1 MAGPGEVIHC
11 KLSVMT
17 QALFRVSPLPPYHHV
32 FNVDKS
38 SHRIEDTP
46 IKAPQSSKSK
56 VQIAP
61 PPQGNPPTQTYPDDF
76 YPIAV
81 GLMKH
86 TDIPLPRPQML
97 GVLLEPRVDSP
108 INLKNKDEWD
118 YVLRK
123 CFVTEAQGI
132 QAALK
137 NLAFGGEGLID
148 KIESEEEGRFKGR
161 RVRRDKIVRD
171 LTVEDWT
178 RVVDVFGK
186 WAFKP
191 EVSWFLVSPSSLPI
205 LMLGY
210 GMERDSHMHATR
222 NKLINRISSSTLV
235 QGKMQSVKSGKI
247 KSHDLYLVKYHL
259 HRSSP
264 AAQQGA

>member
-56 VQIAP
+56 TKIAP

-132 QAALK
+132 QAAFK

-171 LTVEDWT
+171 MTVEDWT

-191 EVSWFLVSPSSLPI
+191 EVSPSLLVHPSRSWNI
-205 LMLGY
+205 
-210 GMERDSHMHATR
+210 ERCETS
-222 NKLINRISSSTLV
+222 
-235 QGKMQSVKSGKI
+235 
-247 KSHDLYLVKYHL
+247 
-259 HRSSP
+259 
-264 AAQQGA
+264 

>member
-46 IKAPQSSKSK
+46 IKAPQSTKSK
-56 VQIAP
+56 TIIAP
-61 PPQGNPPTQTYPDDF
+61 PPQAHPPTQTYPDDF
-76 YPIAV
+76 YPITV
-81 GLMKH
+81 GLMRH

-178 RVVDVFGK
+178 RIVDVFGK

-191 EVSWFLVSPSSLPI
+191 DVSCFLFPLFSQAC
-205 LMLGY
+205 LGY
-210 GMERDSHMHATR
+210 KVTR
-222 NKLINRISSSTLV
+222 NKAEDQNLILDSRPGEDAIR
-235 QGKMQSVKSGKI
+235 QIGQ
-247 KSHDLYLVKYHL
+247 D
-259 HRSSP
+259 
-264 AAQQGA
+264 